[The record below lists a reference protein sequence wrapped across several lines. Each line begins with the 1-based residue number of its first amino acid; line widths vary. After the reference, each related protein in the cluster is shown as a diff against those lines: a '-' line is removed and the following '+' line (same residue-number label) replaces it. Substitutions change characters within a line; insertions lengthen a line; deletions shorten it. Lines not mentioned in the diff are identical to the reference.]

1 MELRESIHLMFM
13 LLAHVMRGA
22 GTFSLEDK
30 IKMIEFVG
38 YIVTNTNISL
48 LDTSNS
54 SCDQS
59 SKQDHGNTPRIN

>member
-1 MELRESIHLMFM
+1 MMELYESTHIMFM
-13 LLAHVMRGA
+13 LLAHVIRGA

-38 YIVTNTNISL
+38 YILTNTNIPL
-48 LDTSNS
+48 LDTDNR

-59 SKQDHGNTPRIN
+59 TKKDH

>member
-1 MELRESIHLMFM
+1 MEIHESLYLMFM
-13 LLAHVMRGA
+13 LLAHVIRGA

-38 YIVTNTNISL
+38 YILTNTNIPL
-48 LDTSNS
+48 LETSNR

-59 SKQDHGNTPRIN
+59 TKKDH